1 MNVGCVLHSM
11 GEGHILYP
19 TPIVFLGLFV
29 PPSHTLPRQIILLLD
44 FDNPVD
50 EP

>member
-1 MNVGCVLHSM
+1 MLAVFYTAWGKGIFYIPLP
-11 GEGHILYP
+11 LF
-19 TPIVFLGLFV
+19 FLGLFV